1 MRLKVAATVQD
12 SFSEFGPCSCCISVT
27 WVLLEVQIPRTHR
40 GTTESES
47 WEVEQEPTV
56 NELFM
61 SLLFMLQF
69 KNHKWRRFISLS
81 TGSSELDSIAQL
93 ILHPASN
100 LAVSSS
106 VCLLWGS
113 LDTANNVSAVD
124 FLTDLRK
131 KERTGCM
138 WKLHNGNKE
147 SSLRQSLSSC
157 ASWASLGHR
166 TVHKHGPFY
175 YTIYKNKF

>member
-1 MRLKVAATVQD
+1 MRLKVAATAQD
-12 SFSEFGPCSCCISVT
+12 SFSEFGPCACCTSVA
-27 WVLLEVQIPRTHR
+27 WVLLEVQILRTQP
-40 GTTESES
+40 GTAESES
-47 WEVEQEPTV
+47 WGWGKIPRV

-81 TGSSELDSIAQL
+81 TGSLELVSVAQL
-93 ILHPASN
+93 LLHPASN

-113 LDTANNVSAVD
+113 LDTANNVSTVD

-131 KERTGCM
+131 KGRTGCM
-138 WKLHNGNKE
+138 WKLHKGNEE
-147 SSLRQSLSSC
+147 SSLRQALSSC

-166 TVHKHGPFY
+166 TVHKHGPFC
-175 YTIYKNKF
+175 YTIYENKF